1 MANKKKAKKK
11 PLAKGNATSSPLT
24 KAQVKGFEET
34 DKANKTLKVTIC
46 IFVMVATFCIYS
58 QVQDHEF
65 INYDDYQ
72 YIKDNWNIKSGFS
85 SESIS
90 WAFTTFYAYN
100 WFPITWLSHIFDYQ
114 LYGLN
119 PKGHHLTNLL
129 FHIANALLLFMVL
142 LRMTGKLWRCAFIA
156 AMFAFHPLNVESV
169 AWAAERKNVLS
180 TLFWLLTMWAYIR
193 YAEKSTIKKYG
204 LVLLFF
210 ALGLMSKPMLVTLPF
225 VLLLLDYWP
234 LGRLKL
240 EQGGPDNEVPAKSRY
255 HVKSEF
261 LKLML
266 EKIPLFA
273 LTTGACILTFIAQQ
287 EGALINANKLSLS
300 TRLTNAVVS
309 YLEYLKKMIWPNDLA
324 VFYPHPEST
333 LAAWKWVVCFVV
345 LVTITAISI
354 KFIKKVPYFAVGW
367 FWYLGT
373 LIPVIGIVQVGGQ
386 AMADRYTYIP
396 LIGIFIIVAWG
407 VPELISKWNHKEK
420 VLSVSV
426 GIIILILLITTWGQ
440 VSHWKNS
447 ITIFK
452 HALKV
457 ANENSY
463 NSYLIN
469 YHLGNAFWNKRKT
482 GEAISHYKMAI
493 KINPD
498 YAPTYNNLGIILGAE
513 GKTEEEISHYKMA
526 IKINPDV
533 AEAHSNLANVLQKR
547 GKNSEAISHYK
558 MAIKIK
564 PDYAPAYNNLGNALG
579 KEGKFSEAI
588 SHYKMA
594 IKITPDYAMAHSNL
608 GNALQNGGKN
618 SEAIS
623 HHKMAIKLNPDYAAA
638 YNNLG
643 TVLGAEGKTEEEI
656 SHYKMAIKLN
666 PDYAEAHNNLGF
678 ALGAEGNN
686 EEAISH
692 FKMAIKLNP
701 DYAEA
706 HNNLGFALGVEG
718 EEAISHYKMAVGL
731 KPDLVDAHYNLGF
744 ALGAEG
750 NNEEAISHYKMAIK
764 FDPDH
769 FWAHNKLGHA
779 LVQKGEIKE
788 AVDHYRETV
797 RLRPDL
803 DAARDNLEFALFQLQ
818 KLE

>member
-1 MANKKKAKKK
+1 MAKKNKAKKK
-11 PLAKGNATSSPLT
+11 PLAKEQATSSPLT
-24 KAQVKGFEET
+24 KAQVRGFEEK
-34 DKANKTLKVTIC
+34 DKANKTLKVAIC
-46 IFVMVATFCIYS
+46 IFLIVATFCVYS

-72 YIKDNWNIKSGFS
+72 YIKDNWKIKSGLT

-90 WAFTTFYAYN
+90 WAFTTFYGYN

-129 FHIANALLLFMVL
+129 FHIANALILFMVL

-169 AWAAERKNVLS
+169 AWVAERKNVLS
-180 TLFWLLTMWAYIR
+180 TLFWLLTMWAYIH
-193 YAEKSTIKKYG
+193 YAEKSTIKNYG

-234 LGRLKL
+234 LRRLKL
-240 EQGGPDNEVPAKSRY
+240 EQGGSDNEIPVKSQY

-266 EKIPLFA
+266 EKVPLFA
-273 LTTGACILTFIAQQ
+273 LATGACIVTFIAQQ
-287 EGALINANKLSLS
+287 EGASINANNLSLP

-333 LAAWKWVVCFVV
+333 LAAWKWVVCFVM

-354 KFIKKVPYFAVGW
+354 KFIKKAPYFAVGW

-373 LIPVIGIVQVGGQ
+373 LIPVIGIVQVGVQ

-407 VPELISKWNHKEK
+407 VPELISKWHHKEK

-426 GIIILILLITTWGQ
+426 GIITLTLLITTWGQ
-440 VSHWKNS
+440 VSQWKNS

-469 YHLGNAFWNKRKT
+469 YHLGGAFWNKRKT
-482 GEAISHYKMAI
+482 GEAISHFKMAI

-498 YAPTYNNLGIILGAE
+498 YAN
-513 GKTEEEISHYKMA
+513 
-526 IKINPDV
+526 
-533 AEAHSNLANVLQKR
+533 AHS
-547 GKNSEAISHYK
+547 
-558 MAIKIK
+558 
-564 PDYAPAYNNLGNALG
+564 NLGNALG

-588 SHYKMA
+588 SHHKMA
-594 IKITPDYAMAHSNL
+594 IKI
-608 GNALQNGGKN
+608 
-618 SEAIS
+618 
-623 HHKMAIKLNPDYAAA
+623 NPDYVPA

-643 TVLGAEGKTEEEI
+643 LVLGAEGKTEEAI
-656 SHYKMAIKLN
+656 SYYKMAIQIN
-666 PDYAEAHNNLGF
+666 PDYAQAYNNLGF

-686 EEAISH
+686 EEAIFH
-692 FKMAIKLNP
+692 FKMA
-701 DYAEA
+701 
-706 HNNLGFALGVEG
+706 VE
-718 EEAISHYKMAVGL
+718 L

-744 ALGAEG
+744 ALDADG

-779 LVQKGEIKE
+779 LVQKGEMKE

-803 DAARDNLEFALFQLQ
+803 DAARDNLEFALFRLQQL
-818 KLE
+818 K

>member
-1 MANKKKAKKK
+1 MAKKKKAKKN

-34 DKANKTLKVTIC
+34 DKANKTLKFIIC
-46 IFVMVATFCIYS
+46 IFLMVATFCIYS

-129 FHIANALLLFMVL
+129 FHIANALILFMVL

-169 AWAAERKNVLS
+169 AWVAERKNVLS
-180 TLFWLLTMWAYIR
+180 TLFWLLTMWTYIH
-193 YAEKSTIKKYG
+193 YAEKPTIKKYG

-210 ALGLMSKPMLVTLPF
+210 ALGLMSKPMLITLPF

-234 LGRLKL
+234 LRRLKL
-240 EQGGPDNEVPAKSRY
+240 GQGGSENEVPVKSQY
-255 HVKSEF
+255 HVKSKL

-266 EKIPLFA
+266 EKVPLFV

-287 EGALINANKLSLS
+287 EGALINANNLSLP
-300 TRLTNAVVS
+300 TRLTNVVVS
-309 YLEYLKKMIWPNDLA
+309 YLEYLKKMIWPYDLA
-324 VFYPHPEST
+324 VFYPHPESN

-367 FWYLGT
+367 FWYIGT
-373 LIPVIGIVQVGGQ
+373 LIPVIGIVQVGHQ
-386 AMADRYTYIP
+386 AMADRYAYIP

-447 ITIFK
+447 ISIFK

-463 NSYLIN
+463 NTYLIN
-469 YHLGNAFWNKRKT
+469 YHLGDAFWNKQKAGEAIFHYKMAIKLNPDYALTYNNLGIILGSEGKT
-482 GEAISHYKMAI
+482 EEEFSHYKMAIKINPDVAEAHYNLGNVLNLKGEMKEAISHYKMAI

-498 YAPTYNNLGIILGAE
+498 YA
-513 GKTEEEISHYKMA
+513 S
-526 IKINPDV
+526 
-533 AEAHSNLANVLQKR
+533 
-547 GKNSEAISHYK
+547 
-558 MAIKIK
+558 
-564 PDYAPAYNNLGNALG
+564 AYNNLGNALG
-579 KEGKFSEAI
+579 KQGKF
-588 SHYKMA
+588 
-594 IKITPDYAMAHSNL
+594 
-608 GNALQNGGKN
+608 

-623 HHKMAIKLNPDYAAA
+623 HHKMAIKINPEYAQAHD
-638 YNNLG
+638 NLG
-643 TVLGAEGKTEEEI
+643 FALGAEGNNEEAI
-656 SHYKMAIKLN
+656 SHFKMAVELK
-666 PDYAEAHNNLGF
+666 PDFAQAHNNLGF

-692 FKMAIKLNP
+692 FKMAVELKPNF
-701 DYAEA
+701 AQA

-718 EEAISHYKMAVGL
+718 KTEEAISHHKMAVEL
-731 KPDLVDAHYNLGF
+731 KPDLVDAHYNLGNT
-744 ALGAEG
+744 LDLKGEIR
-750 NNEEAISHYKMAIK
+750 EAISHYKMAIK

-779 LVQKGEIKE
+779 LVQKGEMKE

-803 DAARDNLEFALFQLQ
+803 DAARDNLGFALFQLQ